1 MNEKHYILPPIPK
14 TPTNR
19 DGSNNQTL
27 TILTPAGSNPTKR
40 NQSKIPIFYSS
51 ATTKTVQEYMILN
64 KSISNHNSLNESTVY
79 VEEPHQ
85 SSPQYTDKWKF
96 QYVIYLTSSQKTLFF
111 EVQKE
116 YFALFM
122 CKTIFPE

>member
-1 MNEKHYILPPIPK
+1 MNEKHYILPPISK

-27 TILTPAGSNPTKR
+27 TILTPAGSNPKR

-64 KSISNHNSLNESTVY
+64 KSISNGNHHNSLNESAVY
-79 VEEPHQ
+79 VEETHQ

-96 QYVIYLTSSQKTLFF
+96 QYVRFDFLATLSSG
-111 EVQKE
+111 E
-116 YFALFM
+116 
-122 CKTIFPE
+122 